1 MNILIRSSS
10 FLFPDSDIW
19 KNIHKNAKFV
29 FAEYSDFHS
38 NKYYKKKVDNEILVI
53 FLRDIIE
60 NSDETSYQ
68 NIKNKKINKLIPLIE
83 NKLKKNRDINFIICI
98 SNYENSNLVNYA
110 KFENNSNKIK
120 KFFLQKIYNLSK
132 NYPNLYIVDMDAIF
146 SEEGYKNCFDN
157 RNYYSFRCRLSVFG
171 QEILIKNLS
180 KVFERIYNSNKKVL
194 LLDCDNT
201 LWGGVIAEDGM
212 ENLQIG
218 QDGVGLAYQDFQK
231 AIKKLQSKGIIL
243 VLVSKNNEK
252 DVKNVLEKHKSMI
265 IKNKDISAYKVN
277 WSEKSKNIK
286 ISEDLF
292 LGLDSFVFW
301 DDNPIEREKVRLK
314 LKDVDVIEPD
324 KDIANWPS
332 QLIEYNGFS
341 KFSSSKED
349 FKKTAQYKMRSK
361 FLNKKED
368 FKDEIDYLKKLISNQ
383 ILLNLIQKILIGLNK
398 CV

>member
-83 NKLKKNRDINFIICI
+83 NKLKKNKDINFIICI

-277 WSEKSKNIK
+277 WS
-286 ISEDLF
+286 D
-292 LGLDSFVFW
+292 
-301 DDNPIEREKVRLK
+301 
-314 LKDVDVIEPD
+314 
-324 KDIANWPS
+324 
-332 QLIEYNGFS
+332 GFAGPP
-341 KFSSSKED
+341 F
-349 FKKTAQYKMRSK
+349 
-361 FLNKKED
+361 
-368 FKDEIDYLKKLISNQ
+368 
-383 ILLNLIQKILIGLNK
+383 
-398 CV
+398 

>member
-1 MNILIRSSS
+1 M
-10 FLFPDSDIW
+10 
-19 KNIHKNAKFV
+19 
-29 FAEYSDFHS
+29 
-38 NKYYKKKVDNEILVI
+38 
-53 FLRDIIE
+53 
-60 NSDETSYQ
+60 
-68 NIKNKKINKLIPLIE
+68 
-83 NKLKKNRDINFIICI
+83 
-98 SNYENSNLVNYA
+98 
-110 KFENNSNKIK
+110 
-120 KFFLQKIYNLSK
+120 QKIYNLSK
-132 NYPNLYIVDMDAIF
+132 NYPNLYVVDMDAIF

-286 ISEDLF
+286 KISEDLF
-292 LGLDSFVFW
+292 LGLDSFYFGM
-301 DDNPIEREKVRLK
+301 I
-314 LKDVDVIEPD
+314 
-324 KDIANWPS
+324 
-332 QLIEYNGFS
+332 
-341 KFSSSKED
+341 
-349 FKKTAQYKMRSK
+349 
-361 FLNKKED
+361 
-368 FKDEIDYLKKLISNQ
+368 
-383 ILLNLIQKILIGLNK
+383 ILLKEK
-398 CV
+398 K